1 MGPIKPA
8 ALGGYSYVTKFV
20 DQHTKCKEI
29 FLIKTKTQALDA
41 LEVCNKALV
50 IPNNT
55 RSIRLRSDEGTEFTV
70 LSLDSTVVTSVF
82 R

>member
-1 MGPIKPA
+1 MEPIKPA
-8 ALGGYSYVTKFV
+8 GLGGNIYVTKIV
-20 DQHTKCKEI
+20 DQHTKWKEI
-29 FLIKTKTQALDA
+29 FLIKTKPQALDA
-41 LEVCNKALV
+41 LELYNKALV